1 MQRPDFCQHSRLR
14 GARSAVPAQC
24 RMLVP
29 KTGGLIIVA
38 FRWRFRSKLM
48 PLLESFM
55 SLCRMLLVALLP
67 LLTLSAAASSAAE
80 APERLYE
87 MRVYYAAEGKLDAL
101 HARFRNHTMN
111 LFTKHGM
118 ENLLYSVPVGD
129 NPERKLV
136 FFLSS
141 PDRPARDA
149 SWKAFSQD
157 PAWQAAQAES
167 ELEGRLVAKA
177 VETFLLPTDY
187 SPASLVATAGAA
199 PRVFELRSYTATP
212 GNLPALNSRF
222 RDHTLR
228 LFAKHGMTN
237 LIYWNL
243 APGQAGADSML
254 VYLLSHSSTEAA
266 GNSFESFRKDPDW
279 LLARAASEKQAGG
292 SLTVATQGVVSE
304 FLVPTDYSPLK

>member
-1 MQRPDFCQHSRLR
+1 VS
-14 GARSAVPAQC
+14 GRSAVTAQC
-24 RMLVP
+24 RMLEA
-29 KTGGLIIVA
+29 KAGGSIIVA
-38 FRWRFRSKLM
+38 FRRRFLSERM
-48 PLLESFM
+48 PMLESFM
-55 SLCRMLLVALLP
+55 LLCRMLLVALLP
-67 LLTLSAAASSAAE
+67 VLACSAASSSAAE

-101 HARFRNHTMN
+101 HARFRNHTMK
-111 LFTKHGM
+111 LFAKHGM

-136 FFLSS
+136 YFLSY

-157 PAWQAAQAES
+157 PAWKAAQAES
-167 ELEGRLVAKA
+167 EQGGRLVARA
-177 VETFLLPTDY
+177 IETFLVPTDY
-187 SPASLVATAGAA
+187 SPAALVATADAA
-199 PRVFELRSYTATP
+199 PRVFELRTYIATP

-228 LFAKHGMTN
+228 LFAKHGITN

-279 LLARAASEKQAGG
+279 LEARTASEKQAGG
-292 SLTVATQGVVSE
+292 SLTVADKGVVSE

>member
-1 MQRPDFCQHSRLR
+1 MS
-14 GARSAVPAQC
+14 GRSAVTAQC
-24 RMLVP
+24 RMLEA
-29 KTGGLIIVA
+29 KAGGSIIVA
-38 FRWRFRSKLM
+38 FRRRFLSERM
-48 PLLESFM
+48 PMLESFM
-55 SLCRMLLVALLP
+55 LLCRMLLVALLP
-67 LLTLSAAASSAAE
+67 VLACSAASSSAAE

-101 HARFRNHTMN
+101 HARFINHTMK
-111 LFTKHGM
+111 LFAKHGM

-136 FFLSS
+136 YFLSY

-157 PAWQAAQAES
+157 PAWKAAQAES
-167 ELEGRLVAKA
+167 EQGGRLVARA
-177 VETFLLPTDY
+177 IETFLVPTDY
-187 SPASLVATAGAA
+187 SPAALVATADAA
-199 PRVFELRSYTATP
+199 PRVFELRTYIATP

-228 LFAKHGMTN
+228 LFAKHGITN

-279 LLARAASEKQAGG
+279 LEARTASEKQAGG
-292 SLTVATQGVVSE
+292 SLTVADKGVVSE

>member
-1 MQRPDFCQHSRLR
+1 
-14 GARSAVPAQC
+14 
-24 RMLVP
+24 MLLP
-29 KTGGLIIVA
+29 KAGGSITVA
-38 FRWRFRSKLM
+38 FRRRFLPKRM
-48 PLLESFM
+48 PMLESFM

-67 LLTLSAAASSAAE
+67 VLAFIAAPSSAAE
-80 APERLYE
+80 APQRLYE
-87 MRVYYAAEGKLDAL
+87 MRVYYAAEGKLEAL
-101 HARFRNHTMN
+101 HARFRNHTMK
-111 LFTKHGM
+111 LFAKHGM

-136 FFLSS
+136 YFLSY

-157 PAWQAAQAES
+157 PAWQTAQGES
-167 ELEGRLVAKA
+167 ERDGRLVAKA

-187 SPASLVATAGAA
+187 SPAALVATADAA
-199 PRVFELRSYTATP
+199 PRVFELRTYIATP

-222 RDHTLR
+222 RDHTVR

-279 LLARAASEKQAGG
+279 LQARAASEKQAGG
-292 SLTVATQGVVSE
+292 SLTVADKGVVSE

>member
-1 MQRPDFCQHSRLR
+1 
-14 GARSAVPAQC
+14 
-24 RMLVP
+24 MLEA
-29 KTGGLIIVA
+29 KAGGSIIVA
-38 FRWRFRSKLM
+38 FRRRFLSERM
-48 PLLESFM
+48 PMLESFM

-67 LLTLSAAASSAAE
+67 VLACSAASSSAAE

-101 HARFRNHTMN
+101 HARFRNHTMK
-111 LFTKHGM
+111 LFAKHGM

-136 FFLSS
+136 YFLSY

-157 PAWQAAQAES
+157 PAWKAAQAES
-167 ELEGRLVAKA
+167 EQGGRLVAKA
-177 VETFLLPTDY
+177 VETFLVPTDY
-187 SPASLVATAGAA
+187 SPAALVATADAA
-199 PRVFELRSYTATP
+199 PRVFELRTYIATP

-228 LFAKHGMTN
+228 LFAKHGITN

-279 LLARAASEKQAGG
+279 LEARTASEKQAGG
-292 SLTVATQGVVSE
+292 SLTVADKGVVSE